1 MLKIP
6 LVQILFVVMAFA
18 SGFLLARFAGLWR
31 VLFISIATMA
41 AVLVICFPSRN
52 PTLAWVGSM
61 ALWAVILLGPVYLA
75 GLIFGNFSHGIWA
88 ENGSKSNAPSIQS
101 TSRLNTDE
109 PDEKT

>member
-6 LVQILFVVMAFA
+6 LVQILLVVMTFA

-31 VLFISIATMA
+31 VLFISIGTMA
-41 AVLVICFPSRN
+41 TILVISYPSRN
-52 PTLAWVGSM
+52 PTLYWIGSM
-61 ALWAVILLGPVYLA
+61 ALWAFILLGPVYLA

-88 ENGSKSNAPSIQS
+88 ENGSKNNAPSIQS

-109 PDEKT
+109 SDEKT